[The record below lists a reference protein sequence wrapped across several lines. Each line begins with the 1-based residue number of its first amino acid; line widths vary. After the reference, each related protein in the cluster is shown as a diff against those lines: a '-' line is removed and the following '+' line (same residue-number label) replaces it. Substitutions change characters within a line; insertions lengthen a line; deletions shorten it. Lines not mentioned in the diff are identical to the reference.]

1 MIIIKTIFN
10 MYFCMVIH
18 ILLLSHGFSSV
29 LSSHI
34 INTSTTVHVSTESKH
49 DHKNLPH
56 SALTPHFNPPPTATH
71 VDPSTT
77 FHHHSSD
84 NSEAVKQPTTH
95 HHHARNDQIQHTSSA
110 SPANTEV
117 TTDAYNAETANGTHV
132 ANAISDAKVDTKDI
146 GDAGDRKNCIS
157 HYINGL
163 PERYMAKDIYTICN
177 LWPDPHT
184 DIRLPTDVIPE
195 RYHVDMFPH
204 IYNES
209 DFTFDCNTTIL
220 IYCNED
226 TDIIHL
232 HSMEHG
238 INFVEI
244 NILGED
250 VWTHKYEKDIL
261 EHTNNPGK
269 GLEDADNLVK
279 RSLTDDEQKEQT
291 TPHEYTQAPH
301 DEETDELKVEN
312 CGVSLNVEML
322 HIKLNKPLKKGARY
336 KLTINSKSKISNG
349 VMGFYASPYMEK
361 ETCKEK
367 FVFTS
372 LMEPT
377 HARYVFPC
385 FDEPDFKAVF
395 TMTIKRLGHVTSVM
409 NLPLRKTIGP
419 DVDGFFIDVFDQPQ
433 DVKMSSYLVALG
445 IAELEYIEAYYKDI
459 RSRVWTRKDILNHT
473 TYLLDTSVQFLEFFE
488 DFFQIPYPL
497 PKLDAI
503 TVPDMSFSGMEHWGL
518 ITYKESA
525 VVYDPPSSE
534 QIVWQTS
541 LISHEIAH
549 QWFGNLVSPYWWD
562 DLWLNEGFATY
573 MMYMATEAVMP
584 DLDMKNRVAIDYRG
598 IQNVLRTDQK
608 TTSHPVYMPVYHPQ
622 EIQDIFDLISYA
634 KGGAVIRMM
643 NFFLGDYTF
652 KHGLRRYLIRHS
664 SDTATHNDLFAALSE
679 QAVDDGLDVTDVKS
693 VMDTWI
699 LEQNYPVVT
708 IEITDS
714 SVCFNQTAFLET
726 EEGRMNR
733 SHITWKIPVTCTSS
747 EHTDFDQKP
756 ADIIWL
762 NEKRECVED
771 SKWSSADWV
780 VCNLK
785 QIGFFRVNYANENWR
800 HIIGQLKKDP
810 LAFHTINRAQIINDA
825 WELQRAGLLDI
836 EIALQTFEYL
846 DLETEFAPWWA
857 AIREL
862 NTLSDYLKL
871 TPKYGLFQN
880 FIKKKM
886 KAMYFKSGSKS
897 SIKEKLLHSLISKHA
912 CKYELEACVDDAL
925 DLYKE
930 WIADDNIRL
939 DPDMVETVFCTAARN
954 LDDKRYNAP
963 KKLLRNPGLLKDYR
977 KSLACVDKPW
987 QVIRVLENVLD
998 IPELYELGSSLTSSA
1013 TGRWLT
1019 WIYFMDFWKRDSH
1032 KASGMLEEVT
1042 EKMSTAW
1049 ELNQL
1054 RQFMAVAEMTK
1065 GDTGAFEAAERVVSA
1080 RVEYIETHRTAIYT
1094 WLQGIT
1100 EVQD

>member
-146 GDAGDRKNCIS
+146 GDAGDR
-157 HYINGL
+157 
-163 PERYMAKDIYTICN
+163 
-177 LWPDPHT
+177 
-184 DIRLPTDVIPE
+184 
-195 RYHVDMFPH
+195 
-204 IYNES
+204 
-209 DFTFDCNTTIL
+209 NTTIL

-459 RSRVWTRKDILNHT
+459 R
-473 TYLLDTSVQFLEFFE
+473 FLEFFE

-634 KGGAVIRMM
+634 K
-643 NFFLGDYTF
+643 
-652 KHGLRRYLIRHS
+652 RYLIRHS

-930 WIADDNIRL
+930 WIADDNISC
-939 DPDMVETVFCTAARN
+939 D
-954 LDDKRYNAP
+954 
-963 KKLLRNPGLLKDYR
+963 
-977 KSLACVDKPW
+977 SSW
-987 QVIRVLENVLD
+987 QWQR
-998 IPELYELGSSLTSSA
+998 
-1013 TGRWLT
+1013 
-1019 WIYFMDFWKRDSH
+1019 
-1032 KASGMLEEVT
+1032 
-1042 EKMSTAW
+1042 
-1049 ELNQL
+1049 
-1054 RQFMAVAEMTK
+1054 
-1065 GDTGAFEAAERVVSA
+1065 
-1080 RVEYIETHRTAIYT
+1080 
-1094 WLQGIT
+1094 
-1100 EVQD
+1100 